1 MSECRAVC
9 VTGAREHEAFTHSGG
24 ERNPARDGTDEQAPQ
39 RRYAHRQTRF
49 SESLIDMGGAI
60 VVYWARCADFGT
72 VECRNK
78 SLYCIDSEDL
88 SFGP

>member
-24 ERNPARDGTDEQAPQ
+24 ERNPARDGAMS
-39 RRYAHRQTRF
+39 RRRNGGMRTRQTRF